1 MNLNDYSKLPI
12 ILGYEITRAIDMI
25 ELSNDNVAL
34 ISNNEPYPIVII
46 DSSSYQIITN
56 IQLEKNISYCSSLFP
71 IKQE

>member
-1 MNLNDYSKLPI
+1 
-12 ILGYEITRAIDMI
+12 MI

-56 IQLEKNISYCSSLFP
+56 IQLEKDISYCSSLFP